1 MNCITEI
8 VLLGE
13 KEIRSLFP
21 CISHCGFP
29 MGDGKW
35 GDKAQLW
42 GVSLLPLVEDKFPE
56 NGTAGNMLRQP
67 SQLLQ
72 DGQRASSWAPV
83 VFPTCTIAPRVNQKD
98 VISLCISGHRIL
110 IN

>member
-1 MNCITEI
+1 
-8 VLLGE
+8 
-13 KEIRSLFP
+13 
-21 CISHCGFP
+21 
-29 MGDGKW
+29 MGRQS
-35 GDKAQLW
+35 ATL

-56 NGTAGNMLRQP
+56 KGTAGNMLRQP

-72 DGQRASSWAPV
+72 DGQRASGWAPV

-98 VISLCISGHRIL
+98 EISLCISGHQIL